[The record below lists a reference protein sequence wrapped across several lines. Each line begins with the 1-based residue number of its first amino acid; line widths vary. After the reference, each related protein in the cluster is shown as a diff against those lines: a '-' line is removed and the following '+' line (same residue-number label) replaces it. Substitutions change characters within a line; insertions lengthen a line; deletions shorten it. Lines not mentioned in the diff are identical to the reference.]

1 MRLRLL
7 LLILFIPVVAYA
19 QSAGTVRLAGFEL
32 ENPQTEN
39 GLYRQAYGG
48 EAEYFLSTRFSAAVA
63 MSLERTVLTRFV
75 PGGLGVLPL
84 TSYER
89 LYPIDV
95 LVRYHFADSA
105 HFKPWIGG
113 GPRYIRVAGHNNVR
127 EVLDAGATMALTKHL
142 GIDLEAK
149 RLYGQRKP
157 DVAGTS
163 IKVHDGDFDDGRSR
177 RLSAGLSWTF

>member
-7 LLILFIPVVAYA
+7 LLILFIPALAFA
-19 QSAGTVRLAGFEL
+19 QSAGNLRLSGFEL
-32 ENPQTEN
+32 ENPQTAN
-39 GLYRQAYGG
+39 GPYRQAYGG

-63 MSLERTVLTRFV
+63 MSSERTVLTRFV
-75 PGGLGVLPL
+75 PGALGTLPQ

-89 LYPIDV
+89 LHPIDA
-95 LVRYHFADSA
+95 LLRYHVSDGA

-113 GPRYIRVAGHNNVR
+113 GTRYIRVAGHNNVR
-127 EVLDAGATMALTKHL
+127 EVLTAGATIALTKHF

-149 RLYGQRKP
+149 RLYGQRNP
-157 DVAGTS
+157 DVVGTS
-163 IKVHDGDFDDGRSR
+163 IKVHDGDFDEGRTR